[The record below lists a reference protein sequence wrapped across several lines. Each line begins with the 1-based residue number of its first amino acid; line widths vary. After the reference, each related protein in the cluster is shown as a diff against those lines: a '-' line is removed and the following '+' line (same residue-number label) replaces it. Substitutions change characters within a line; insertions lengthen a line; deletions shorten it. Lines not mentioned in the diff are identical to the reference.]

1 MIIEVL
7 LCSMTFPPSVS
18 WIDSLCHV
26 VEYSLAGCVAGI
38 CFGFLYVLIACI
50 MLLYSVSLLAVCI
63 SFAVGRSK
71 FLYPEALMTLILACL
86 GCGFSCTG
94 VYLSM

>member
-38 CFGFLYVLIACI
+38 CFVFLYVLIACI
-50 MLLYSVSLLAVCI
+50 MLLYSVSLLAVCM
-63 SFAVGRSK
+63 SFAVGKLRVS
-71 FLYPEALMTLILACL
+71 YPEARMTLIFACL
-86 GCGFSCTG
+86 GCGFSWTG